1 MSDCCFCSTLVSD
14 ELNGSWNKPLFESA
28 NFAVLPSLGSLVE
41 GWVLIV
47 PKKHFICTGALPI
60 NLVREMNSL
69 KADVCAR
76 LGFLYGELCAFEHG
90 PSVAARSVG
99 CGVDHAHLHIV
110 PLRVDLVSAAAPFL
124 PEGIS
129 WLPVDSGSCRV
140 AFEKGHDYLY
150 VEQPIGSSGL
160 IATHPNFGSQ
170 VFRKAIASSLG
181 IPEHFSWREHPQI
194 QIVERTIRT
203 LGTFCEASL

>member
-14 ELNGSWNKPLFESA
+14 ELSESWNNPLLESA

-60 NLVREMNSL
+60 SLVHEMKCL
-69 KADVCAR
+69 KADVSAR
-76 LGFLYGELCAFEHG
+76 LGSLYGELCAFEHG

-110 PLRVDLVSAAAPFL
+110 PLNVDLVSAAAPFL
-124 PEGIS
+124 PHGTE
-129 WLPVDSGSCRV
+129 WLPAASESCRV
-140 AFEKGHDYLY
+140 AFEKGQDYLY
-150 VEQPIGSSGL
+150 VEQPLGSGGL

-181 IPEHFSWREHPQI
+181 APEQFSWREHPQI

-203 LGTFCEASL
+203 FSASCEASL